1 MGDRETWVSTTHDW
15 AASVDVAHLADA
27 RERAAD
33 LAPGGVLHLVLE
45 VLAYASEEATERG
58 GGRCRVTFR
67 SDGSVSVADDG
78 RGTDTRLD
86 ERGRPVRKPVMST
99 RDLRVFDAVDG
110 PVLPDGHPRRG
121 VSVVSALSD
130 WLVHRNRRSH
140 GSWEQRYERGV
151 PVTDLV
157 PVEPDGTTGTTVT
170 FLPGPLVQ
178 PSPGDLTP
186 DVIASLR
193 DWPDLTVEV
202 VDERPVAP

>member
-1 MGDRETWVSTTHDW
+1 MGDRDTWVSTTHDW
-15 AASVDVAHLADA
+15 AASVDDTHLADV
-27 RERAAD
+27 RRRAAE
-33 LAPGGVLHLVLE
+33 LAPGGALHLVLE

-58 GGRCRVTFR
+58 GGRCRVTFGP
-67 SDGSVSVADDG
+67 DGSMTVADDG

-86 ERGRPVRKPVMST
+86 EHGRAVRKPVMST

-121 VSVVSALSD
+121 VSVVAALSD

-170 FLPGPLVQ
+170 FLAGSLVQ
-178 PSPGDLTP
+178 PPPAVLT
-186 DVIASLR
+186 DDAVASLR
-193 DWPDLTVEV
+193 NWPHLAVEV
-202 VDERPVAP
+202 VDERAVAT

>member
-1 MGDRETWVSTTHDW
+1 MGDRDTWVSTTHDW
-15 AASVDVAHLADA
+15 AASVDDAHLADV
-27 RERAAD
+27 RRRATE

-67 SDGSVSVADDG
+67 QDGAISVADDG

-86 ERGRPVRKPVMST
+86 EHGRAVRKPVMST

-110 PVLPDGHPRRG
+110 PRLPDGHPRRG
-121 VSVVSALSD
+121 VSVVAALSD

-151 PVTDLV
+151 PVTDLG

-170 FLPGPLVQ
+170 FLPGALAQ
-178 PSPGDLTP
+178 PSPGVLSDGA
-186 DVIASLR
+186 VASLR
-193 DWPDLTVEV
+193 DWPHLTVEV
-202 VDERPVAP
+202 LDERPVAR